1 MDILFIVIISGMAVS
16 YITELLSN
24 VVGEYFSPRIIKL
37 VLTLPL
43 SFLSVWF
50 LNLSGFEVVVGG
62 FAAAFFSLAVLQLLN
77 RPVTIANV
85 SNRR

>member
-1 MDILFIVIISGMAVS
+1 
-16 YITELLSN
+16 
-24 VVGEYFSPRIIKL
+24 
-37 VLTLPL
+37 
-43 SFLSVWF
+43 
-50 LNLSGFEVVVGG
+50 VGG